1 MRLSQV
7 RKYKV
12 DLLIFL
18 LYFILSFNIAPDSFT
33 TNLSLLLTVVGRVF
47 RFFTSRTLPSHILW
61 KLLTRVNYR
70 WVFLFFFFFL
80 SYPLSMRTYLRY
92 TRLSPNNPPTE
103 SAHKTCCQSLWEPAS
118 SSMLSM
124 SPFTLF
130 LHTFTCTLHFQC

>member
-1 MRLSQV
+1 MHLSQV

-18 LYFILSFNIAPDSFT
+18 LYFILPFNIAPDSFT
-33 TNLSLLLTVVGRVF
+33 KNLSLLLPVVGRVF

-70 WVFLFFFFFL
+70 WVSLFFFK
-80 SYPLSMRTYLRY
+80 SYPLSMRIYLRY

-103 SAHKTCCQSLWEPAS
+103 CAHKMCCQSLWKPVS
-118 SSMLSM
+118 SSMLFI
-124 SPFTLF
+124 SPFTFF